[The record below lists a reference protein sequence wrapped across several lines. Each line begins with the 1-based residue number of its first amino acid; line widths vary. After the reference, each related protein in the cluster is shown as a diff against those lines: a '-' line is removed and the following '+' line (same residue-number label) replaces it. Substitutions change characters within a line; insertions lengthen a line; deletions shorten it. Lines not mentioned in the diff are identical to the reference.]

1 MLSNHSVKSK
11 CFPLNI
17 NYTYSNNVYSEST
30 LLTAGDLELPS
41 VKPGDAATLP
51 LPKHSTSTESVSDV
65 YITISLRLRHQ
76 ESWAEANHEIAWAQ
90 HKLASVEGTTRTTS
104 SQAKLSMTESQS
116 TITVQGAG
124 FQFTFNKA
132 RGLLTSWKRGDEE
145 LLDTDPTTG
154 GALIV
159 SSWRPTT
166 DNDAPVSLPYWNR
179 FGVDQLTSQLR
190 SFKASSSNDG
200 EFVLSTKS
208 FLTPPVLAWGWECD
222 MVYTISSAGALAVRV
237 ESLKPTGTIPE
248 HVPRIGLN
256 LRLRKVFNRTKW
268 YGRGP
273 GETYPDSKSS
283 QRIGVWSAESLDE
296 LHTPYD
302 VPQENGN
309 RMDSKWLKIMSQDMQ
324 SSGIRMRRLATDDQD
339 DDAFSFAV
347 SKYSP
352 ATIQNAEHPFD
363 LHDDNVTF
371 VRLDAKVAGLGT
383 QSCGPPVADDKLV
396 QCKEERFAFELQYI

>member
-1 MLSNHSVKSK
+1 MNILIS
-11 CFPLNI
+11 NI
-17 NYTYSNNVYSEST
+17 NISEST
-30 LLTAGDLELPS
+30 LLAAGDLELPNI
-41 VKPGDAATLP
+41 KPGHDATLP
-51 LPKHSTSTESVSDV
+51 LPKYNTSTKEDADI
-65 YITISLRLRHQ
+65 YITITLRLRHQ
-76 ESWAEANHEIAWAQ
+76 ESWAEANHEIAWCQ
-90 HKLASVEGTTRTTS
+90 HKLASVKATSTQNTTS
-104 SQAKLSMTESQS
+104 RAELNVTDSQCSVV
-116 TITVQGAG
+116 VQGSG

-145 LLDTDPTTG
+145 ILDIDSTTG

-166 DNDAPVSLPYWNR
+166 DNDAPISLPYWHR

-190 SFKASSSNDG
+190 SLKTGTSTEGD
-200 EFVLSTKS
+200 FVLTTKS

-222 MVYTISSAGALAVRV
+222 MAYTISSTGVLTIRV
-237 ESLKPTGTIPE
+237 ESLKPTGTVPE

-283 QRIGVWSAESLDE
+283 QRIGVWSAESLDD

-309 RMDSKWLKIMSQDMQ
+309 RMDSKWLKIMSEQQ
-324 SSGIRMRRLATDDQD
+324 QASGIRMRRVAIDDQD

-352 ATIQNAEHPFD
+352 TTIQDAKHPFD
-363 LHDDNVTF
+363 LQDDNVTF

-396 QCKEERFAFELQYI
+396 KCEEVRFAFELQHI